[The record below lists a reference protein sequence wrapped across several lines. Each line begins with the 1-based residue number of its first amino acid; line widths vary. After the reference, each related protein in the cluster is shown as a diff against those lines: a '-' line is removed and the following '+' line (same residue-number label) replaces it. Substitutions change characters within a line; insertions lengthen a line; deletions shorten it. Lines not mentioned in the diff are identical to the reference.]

1 MYNKMNLQIFAVDAK
16 TVKAEDLK
24 KVRDVDVGKGQRAA
38 GGMDAAE

>member
-1 MYNKMNLQIFAVDAK
+1 MSVPKNRD
-16 TVKAEDLK
+16 K